1 MERILRI
8 KDVCQ
13 KTGLP
18 RSTIYAR
25 IKQGTF
31 PAQLKLGARSS
42 GWKESE
48 LDLWIEQIQSAR
60 PE

>member
-13 KTGLP
+13 NRLTEIDNLCKNKTRHFP
-18 RSTIYAR
+18 STA
-25 IKQGTF
+25 
-31 PAQLKLGARSS
+31 KLVARSS